1 MRQALYGISRSLSIL
16 THSALHHRVIK
27 QAPSLEGAKV
37 LLEPPRIG
45 SFEFVFPIISDPD
58 VRAVAQ
64 SLTASMLYE
73 LVKIVYRRLAGRSE
87 TPSSAEMR
95 ALERQAP
102 GDLDALSD
110 SINEDMVRI
119 HRPLIS
125 DNARYN
131 ITVNGG
137 AVNIVHLDRDT
148 YDFVRT
154 KVLGDNEEEF
164 FGEVRSFNGSTIQG
178 RFWIERE
185 ERTVGFTKNKA
196 TRISDSVRQTLS
208 WSLDEWVNGREG
220 YIFLRGYPLSSKTGL
235 LKHVFMT
242 KVRRA

>member
-1 MRQALYGISRSLSIL
+1 
-16 THSALHHRVIK
+16 VIK

-45 SFEFVFPIISDPD
+45 SFEFIVPIITDPD
-58 VRAVAQ
+58 VRGVAQ

-95 ALERQAP
+95 VLEHQAR

-119 HRPLIS
+119 QRPLIS
-125 DNARYN
+125 DDARYN
-131 ITVNGG
+131 IIVNGG
-137 AVNIVHLDRDT
+137 AVNIVNLDRDT
-148 YDFVRT
+148 YDFART
-154 KVLGDNEEEF
+154 KVLGDNEEEY

-178 RFWIERE
+178 RFWIESE
-185 ERTVGFTKNKA
+185 ERTVGFTKNKT

-208 WSLDEWVNGREG
+208 WSLDQWVNEREG
-220 YIFLRGYPLSSKTGL
+220 YIF
-235 LKHVFMT
+235 
-242 KVRRA
+242 